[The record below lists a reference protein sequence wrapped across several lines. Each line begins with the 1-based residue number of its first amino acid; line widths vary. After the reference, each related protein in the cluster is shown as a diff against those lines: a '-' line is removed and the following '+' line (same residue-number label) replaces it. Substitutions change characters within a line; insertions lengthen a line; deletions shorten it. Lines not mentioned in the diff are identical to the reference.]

1 MSAPAARPAS
11 APVRV
16 PAGTTAGAAVREAG
30 LPTTGPQAVVVVRDD
45 AGTLRDLAWAPDAD
59 ADVEPVA
66 ADTDA
71 GRSVIRHSAAHVLA
85 QAVQQLHP
93 DAKLGIGPPITD
105 GFYYDFDVAQPF
117 TPDDLAKLESAMKK
131 IIKSG
136 QRFSRRRYDSL
147 DEARKEL
154 ADEPY
159 KLELIDLK
167 GGTAADDR
175 RRGDGGRRLRRAHH
189 LRQPA
194 RAHRRGRCGATCAA
208 ARTCPPPATS
218 RRSSSCAPPP
228 RTGGGARR
236 TRSCSASTARRGR
249 ARRRWRRTCTGSPRP
264 SGATTAGSAPSWTCS
279 PSRTRS
285 ARVSRSSTP
294 RAG

>member
-30 LPTTGPQAVVVVRDD
+30 LPTTGTEAVVVVRD
-45 AGTLRDLAWAPDAD
+45 AGGALRDLAWAPDAD
-59 ADVEPVA
+59 AEVEPVA
-66 ADTDA
+66 ADSEA
-71 GRSVIRHSAAHVLA
+71 GRNVIRHSAAHVLA

-93 DAKLGIGPPITD
+93 EAKLGIGPPVTD

-117 TPDDLAKLESAMKK
+117 TPEDLTKLESAMKK

-167 GGTAADDR
+167 GGTAAETDTVTS
-175 RRGDGGRRLRRAHH
+175 DGE
-189 LRQPA
+189 
-194 RAHRRGRCGATCAA
+194 
-208 ARTCPPPATS
+208 
-218 RRSSSCAPPP
+218 
-228 RTGGGARR
+228 
-236 TRSCSASTARRGR
+236 
-249 ARRRWRRTCTGSPRP
+249 
-264 SGATTAGSAPSWTCS
+264 
-279 PSRTRS
+279 
-285 ARVSRSSTP
+285 V
-294 RAG
+294 